1 MIRSFCA
8 TLLVVCLGCVL
19 AASSR
24 AEEPAAVEWVP
35 FVAKWVQQDELQ
47 TLWGHLTVRVSG
59 IYVRDKRGSW
69 FRRAT
74 ASPIRGG
81 SPIAGYTD
89 RGGLPI
95 MVYTDTAGL
104 CDRVSHT
111 FYSLDFTR
119 KTIKALQ
126 VDITAEP
133 LLGDNPMSPQAF
145 EQHRSEDRFLG
156 KKIISGVECEG
167 YAIHDSHHKGEYL
180 SEAWY
185 APPLNY
191 LVIEGKSRLQDGREV
206 TTRVE
211 KIQAGKEPDPK
222 YFRLPKGFKMIK

>member
-1 MIRSFCA
+1 MGRARRSSDIVGTSYGPPLRNLCQ
-8 TLLVVCLGCVL
+8 G
-19 AASSR
+19 
-24 AEEPAAVEWVP
+24 
-35 FVAKWVQQDELQ
+35 Q
-47 TLWGHLTVRVSG
+47 T
-59 IYVRDKRGSW
+59 GSW

-74 ASPIRGG
+74 VSPIRGG
-81 SPIAGYTD
+81 LPIAGYAD
-89 RGGLPI
+89 RGGLP
-95 MVYTDTAGL
+95 VVVLADTAVL

-111 FYSLDFTR
+111 FYSLDFSR
-119 KTIKALQ
+119 RTIKALQ

-156 KKIISGVECEG
+156 KQIISGMECEG
-167 YAIHDSHHKGEYL
+167 YAIHDSRHKGEYV

-185 APPLNY
+185 APSLNY
-191 LVIEGKSRLQDGREV
+191 LPIETKSPNQAGQKV

-211 KIQAGKEPDPK
+211 EIQAGKEPDPQ